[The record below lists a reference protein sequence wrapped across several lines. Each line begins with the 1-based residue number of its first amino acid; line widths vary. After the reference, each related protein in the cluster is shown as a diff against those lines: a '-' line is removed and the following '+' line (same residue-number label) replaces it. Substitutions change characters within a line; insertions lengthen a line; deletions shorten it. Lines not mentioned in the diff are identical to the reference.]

1 VTTIEISAIE
11 RTQKLKF
18 SDGFWDLAK
27 DMACKSDWHPAIFS
41 VRLEC
46 FVSGGIF
53 IVTAKV
59 DSRPGDCRNGSGPS
73 GTGLYGANVSAKACN
88 GNPRIAR

>member
-1 VTTIEISAIE
+1 MATIEISAIE

-59 DSRPGDCRNGSGPS
+59 DLR
-73 GTGLYGANVSAKACN
+73 
-88 GNPRIAR
+88 PRIAETDPDHPGRVIRREC